1 MISRVMN
8 LYQYNSLEMIL
19 TSILITY
26 SYTFVMCFI
35 IIFFVNQNQTSYT
48 LMIIYNARDFINS
61 IEVLH
66 FKNMSFCL

>member
-8 LYQYNSLEMIL
+8 VYQYNSLEMIL

-26 SYTFVMCFI
+26 SYTFVMYFI

-66 FKNMSFCL
+66 FKI